1 MPQNLIG
8 NSKRATSF
16 LFRRRTKR
24 HFISSKSGGKAQNG
38 VRWRYISIKSHLGG
52 DRSRSWSWST
62 ILPSRS
68 QL

>member
-24 HFISSKSGGKAQNG
+24 HFISSKSGEKHRTGCDGDTLALKA
-38 VRWRYISIKSHLGG
+38 
-52 DRSRSWSWST
+52 T
-62 ILPSRS
+62 
-68 QL
+68 